1 MDENKNKSEYIEI
14 FVTIIVRWLA
24 GKLAGYMKQRGMS
37 DRSCE
42 YLAEIILIYSSV
54 ILSAVIISFLLSKIV

>member
-1 MDENKNKSEYIEI
+1 MDKDEKKEYIEVLI
-14 FVTIIVRWLA
+14 TIIVRWLA
-24 GKLAGYMKQRGMS
+24 EKLAGYMKQRGMS